1 MTASLLCRKLI
12 QITAVLVFTISGLC
26 APPEEALAQNDP
38 KRVWTVAEV
47 LDERQTPVRNPT
59 PRYCQGAVFKPCVCA
74 RDVSKLAQYR
84 PAVKECNGKAAIVL
98 SGKYLGVFS
107 VVVRD
112 RENKDRWP
120 TAGANGCTPF
130 ERDTLALNKCSV
142 FKVQKIIQASDAKGE
157 AKVHCLGASG
167 YSSLF
172 SRVTRMTAKLADV
185 PNSNKDPLV
194 RWCVIAPGKALN

>member
-1 MTASLLCRKLI
+1 MTASLVSRKLT

-26 APPEEALAQNDP
+26 APSAAFAQDDP

-47 LDERQTPVRNPT
+47 LAERQVPGTSSS

-84 PAVKECNGKAAIVL
+84 PAVQECNGKAAIVL

-130 ERDTLALNKCSV
+130 ERDTLGLNKCSV

-172 SRVTRMTAKLADV
+172 KRVTRMTAKLADV
-185 PNSNKDPLV
+185 PYSTNDPLV
-194 RWCVIAPGKALN
+194 RWCIIAPDKALN